1 MRTFLTILILFFT
14 FQTWA
19 KADDIRDF
27 EIENM
32 SLYDSA
38 LNYYTKKKIK
48 NSEEDYYED
57 KKYTTATITSPE
69 FKTYQQVQITYK
81 YNDKKFILLDINGIV
96 DKNYQECLEE
106 IKKISKDFTN
116 LFPNTIKS
124 DLATFPHWQDKSG
137 KSKVTDV
144 IWKFDNGDVIVL
156 ACYNWNTPFGKKK
169 RYVDEL
175 RIAIGSKEFDEYL
188 ISLN

>member
-1 MRTFLTILILFFT
+1 M
-14 FQTWA
+14 
-19 KADDIRDF
+19 
-27 EIENM
+27 
-32 SLYDSA
+32 
-38 LNYYTKKKIK
+38 
-48 NSEEDYYED
+48 
-57 KKYTTATITSPE
+57 
-69 FKTYQQVQITYK
+69 
-81 YNDKKFILLDINGIV
+81 
-96 DKNYQECLEE
+96 
-106 IKKISKDFTN
+106 
-116 LFPNTIKS
+116 FPNTIKS

>member
-38 LNYYTKKKIK
+38 LNYFSKKKIK
-48 NSEEDYYED
+48 NSEEDYYKE
-57 KKYTTATITSPE
+57 KKYTTATITSPK

-175 RIAIGSKEFDEYL
+175 RIAIGSKEFDDYL